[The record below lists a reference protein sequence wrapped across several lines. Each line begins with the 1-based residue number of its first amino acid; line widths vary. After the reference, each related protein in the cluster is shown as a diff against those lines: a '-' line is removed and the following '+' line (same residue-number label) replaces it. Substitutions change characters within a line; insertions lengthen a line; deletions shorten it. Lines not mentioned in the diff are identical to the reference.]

1 MSEGTGPGGA
11 HGETATGPQAAG
23 HPGAPAGGWAVPGG
37 APPSPPVSSPGTA
50 PGGPGH
56 RAAGTAYPVAP
67 QGHAGPAWQG
77 GQPVWSAGLPTHK
90 PGIVAL
96 RPLSL
101 GDIIEG
107 SFACLRRSPRTFLGL
122 ALLTSLAVLLAAG
135 LLFGVGYLVS
145 MSLESTDTVD
155 LFLAFGLT
163 SAVAL
168 VFFLS
173 AATSIALSGILAYPV
188 GEAVLG
194 RAATMGETW
203 RRTRRYLPR
212 LMGLCLL
219 LVVPASVVFGLVIAL
234 TVWGF
239 ADGLP
244 ALGAVGVL
252 GTVALLLA
260 ALWLGVRLSLAPPAL
275 VLEDLGVVASLRR
288 SWALTTGLFWRTLG
302 ILLASNLLIGVVQYV
317 LATALQLA
325 GMVLGLALASMFS
338 GATSEVAA
346 GVVMVVVSVVGS
358 LISGIITQPFLAA
371 VLALL
376 YTDARIRKEGFDLAL
391 ARAVADAGRGGGLR

>member
-1 MSEGTGPGGA
+1 MRRPAARRPLGTPA
-11 HGETATGPQAAG
+11 LRPAAG
-23 HPGAPAGGWAVPGG
+23 LRRGG
-37 APPSPPVSSPGTA
+37 APPSPPVPYPGTA

-56 RAAGTAYPVAP
+56 GTAGTAYPVAP

-77 GQPVWSAGLPTHK
+77 GQPAWSAGLPTHK

-163 SAVAL
+163 SAVAV

-260 ALWLGVRLSLAPPAL
+260 ALWLGVRLSLATPAL

-288 SWALTTGLFWRTLG
+288 SWGLTAGLFWRTLG

>member
-1 MSEGTGPGGA
+1 
-11 HGETATGPQAAG
+11 
-23 HPGAPAGGWAVPGG
+23 VPGG
-37 APPSPPVSSPGTA
+37 PRHGT
-50 PGGPGH
+50 
-56 RAAGTAYPVAP
+56 AGTAYPVAP

-77 GQPVWSAGLPTHK
+77 GQPAWNAGLPTHK

-145 MSLESTDTVD
+145 MSVESTDTVD

-239 ADGLP
+239 AEGLP

>member
-1 MSEGTGPGGA
+1 MSEGTVPGGA
-11 HGETATGPQAAG
+11 HGGPPTGAQPG
-23 HPGAPAGGWAVPGG
+23 RDPGAPAGSWAVPGG
-37 APPSPPVSSPGTA
+37 ATPPPPVLYPGTA

-56 RAAGTAYPVAP
+56 DTAGTAYPVAP
-67 QGHAGPAWQG
+67 QGHPGPAWQG
-77 GQPVWSAGLPTHK
+77 GQPVWGAGLPTYK
-90 PGIVAL
+90 PGIIAL

-101 GDIIEG
+101 GDIVEG

-135 LLFGVGYLVS
+135 LLFLVGYLLS
-145 MSLESTDTVD
+145 TSLESPDTVD

-163 SAVAL
+163 SSVAVL
-168 VFFLS
+168 LFLS
-173 AATSIALSGILAYPV
+173 SATSIALSGILAYPV

-219 LVVPASVVFGLVIAL
+219 LVVPATVVFGLVIAL

-239 ADGLP
+239 TEGAP
-244 ALGAVGVL
+244 ALGAVGVV

-260 ALWLGVRLSLAPPAL
+260 TLWLGIRLSLATPAL
-275 VLEDLGVVASLRR
+275 VLEDLGVIASLRR
-288 SWALTTGLFWRTLG
+288 SWRLTSGLFWRTLG
-302 ILLASNLLIGVVQYV
+302 ILLVSSVLIGVVQYV
-317 LATALQLA
+317 LSFAVQMA
-325 GMVLGLALASMFS
+325 GMLLGLVLASMFS
-338 GATSEVAA
+338 GATSEAAA
-346 GVVMVVVSVVGS
+346 GVVMVVVSVAGS
-358 LISGIITQPFLAA
+358 LISSIITQPFLAA
-371 VLALL
+371 ALALL

-391 ARAVADAGRGGGLR
+391 ARAVADAGRGGLR

>member
-1 MSEGTGPGGA
+1 MP
-11 HGETATGPQAAG
+11 TGPQAAG
-23 HPGAPAGGWAVPGG
+23 PPGAPAGGWAAPGG
-37 APPSPPVSSPGTA
+37 APPPPPVPYPGTA

-56 RAAGTAYPVAP
+56 GTAGTAYPVAP

-77 GQPVWSAGLPTHK
+77 GQPAWNAGLPTHK

-163 SAVAL
+163 SAVAV

-203 RRTRRYLPR
+203 RRTRRFLPR

-358 LISGIITQPFLAA
+358 LISSIITQPFLAA